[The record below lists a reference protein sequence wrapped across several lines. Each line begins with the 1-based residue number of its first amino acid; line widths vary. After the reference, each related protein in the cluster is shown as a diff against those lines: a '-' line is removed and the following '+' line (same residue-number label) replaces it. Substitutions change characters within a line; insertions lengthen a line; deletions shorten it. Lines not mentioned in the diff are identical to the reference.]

1 MANRFGVML
10 DMSRNAVMKPEEI
23 KRMATLL
30 HSFGYNMIQLYT
42 EDTYEV
48 EGEPYIGYLRG
59 RYTKEELRD
68 VVSYCNSIGVEIIPC
83 IQTLAHLNQIFHWN
97 TYREIRD
104 ADDILMVGEK
114 RTYELIERM
123 IKTLRECF
131 TTDII
136 HVGMDEAHMLGLGKY
151 LEKHGFRN
159 RFDIIHEHLERVLE
173 IAKKYGF
180 RPIMWSDMF
189 FRLVNS
195 GEYFATEDLITD
207 EVVASCPEGVDI
219 VYWDY
224 YHNDKKVYDNMLA
237 SHKKF
242 RGETWFA
249 GGAWTWSG
257 FAPVNSWTIESMTP
271 AMQSCAEQNIENIFL
286 TMWGDNGKE
295 TSFYSALPALY
306 AVRRIYDG
314 VSDMD
319 VIKKEFYELTGER
332 FDEMMAL
339 DLPDVLGGVCQRDT
353 NPSKHMLYNDPFG
366 GFMDSTAKPYA
377 PAEYAEHAK
386 LLASYAKNSKKYAYI
401 FESEAALCDLMSV
414 KYDLGVRTRAA
425 YQAGDKQALAALCD
439 DYALASE
446 KLETFYRAFFKLW
459 HTENKPFG
467 FDVQELRLGG
477 LAMRLRSCRERL
489 LAYVNGEVDVI
500 EELAEVI
507 LPFNRLYPSGD
518 EYLGLLGIDTST
530 DQIAALNKW
539 SLNASASAI

>member
-1 MANRFGVML
+1 
-10 DMSRNAVMKPEEI
+10 
-23 KRMATLL
+23 
-30 HSFGYNMIQLYT
+30 
-42 EDTYEV
+42 
-48 EGEPYIGYLRG
+48 
-59 RYTKEELRD
+59 
-68 VVSYCNSIGVEIIPC
+68 
-83 IQTLAHLNQIFHWN
+83 
-97 TYREIRD
+97 
-104 ADDILMVGEK
+104 
-114 RTYELIERM
+114 
-123 IKTLRECF
+123 
-131 TTDII
+131 
-136 HVGMDEAHMLGLGKY
+136 
-151 LEKHGFRN
+151 
-159 RFDIIHEHLERVLE
+159 
-173 IAKKYGF
+173 
-180 RPIMWSDMF
+180 
-189 FRLVNS
+189 
-195 GEYFATEDLITD
+195 
-207 EVVASCPEGVDI
+207 
-219 VYWDY
+219 
-224 YHNDKKVYDNMLA
+224 
-237 SHKKF
+237 
-242 RGETWFA
+242 
-249 GGAWTWSG
+249 
-257 FAPVNSWTIESMTP
+257 
-271 AMQSCAEQNIENIFL
+271 MQSCAEQNIENIFL

-306 AVRRIYDG
+306 AVRKIYDG
-314 VSDMD
+314 VDDMD
-319 VIKKEFYELTGER
+319 MIKKEFFNLTGED
-332 FDEMMAL
+332 FDAMMAL

-386 LLASYAKNSKKYAYI
+386 LLASYAKNSKQYAYI

-425 YQAGDKQALAALCD
+425 YQAGDKEALAALCN

-489 LAYVNGEVDVI
+489 LTYINGEIDAI